1 MHSIWSTTITVLF
14 LFAIVER
21 SNAALKNQTGE
32 GRYYWGQPYGL
43 PQWQAQ
49 QGWVPQQNWMQPQGG
64 ITSQGWALPQ
74 GGMPMTGWVPSSVQP
89 TPPPFLWTLF
99 DDRNVC
105 TLDASIL
112 VVLENDGSTAPG
124 GMDVNAQLLSAYY
137 GGDLSSNAVRMPCSS
152 IATTSAQ
159 ACTACCKMACKHY
172 TISVEDVHGFLINST
187 RLLAGQFPD
196 IALPTFQRMKR
207 QGSIPPQTLPPLPPV
222 SCVCCGPRRF
232 FTNWSPSAPNS
243 PPQPM

>member
-74 GGMPMTGWVPSSVQP
+74 GGMPMTGWVPSSMQP

-99 DDRNVC
+99 DDSKC
-105 TLDASIL
+105 KFSTFEKFELIMSL
-112 VVLENDGSTAPG
+112 VHCL
-124 GMDVNAQLLSAYY
+124 
-137 GGDLSSNAVRMPCSS
+137 
-152 IATTSAQ
+152 
-159 ACTACCKMACKHY
+159 
-172 TISVEDVHGFLINST
+172 
-187 RLLAGQFPD
+187 
-196 IALPTFQRMKR
+196 
-207 QGSIPPQTLPPLPPV
+207 
-222 SCVCCGPRRF
+222 
-232 FTNWSPSAPNS
+232 
-243 PPQPM
+243 

>member
-1 MHSIWSTTITVLF
+1 MHSIWSTTITVFF
-14 LFAIVER
+14 LCATVER

-43 PQWQAQ
+43 PQWQTQ
-49 QGWVPQQNWMQPQGG
+49 QGWAPQQNWMQPQGG
-64 ITSQGWALPQ
+64 ISSQGWALSPP
-74 GGMPMTGWVPSSVQP
+74 GGIPMTGWVPSSMQQ
-89 TPPPFLWTLF
+89 TPSPFLWTLF

-124 GMDVNAQLLSAYY
+124 AMDVNAQLLSAYY

-172 TISVEDVHGFLINST
+172 TISVASFYAFFNTVGI
-187 RLLAGQFPD
+187 
-196 IALPTFQRMKR
+196 KR

>member
-1 MHSIWSTTITVLF
+1 
-14 LFAIVER
+14 
-21 SNAALKNQTGE
+21 
-32 GRYYWGQPYGL
+32 
-43 PQWQAQ
+43 
-49 QGWVPQQNWMQPQGG
+49 MQPQGG
-64 ITSQGWALPQ
+64 ISSQGWALSPP
-74 GGMPMTGWVPSSVQP
+74 GGIPMTGWVPSSMQQ
-89 TPPPFLWTLF
+89 TPSPFLWTLF

-124 GMDVNAQLLSAYY
+124 AMDVNAQLLSAYY
-137 GGDLSSNAVRMPCSS
+137 GGDLSSNAG
-152 IATTSAQ
+152 
-159 ACTACCKMACKHY
+159 
-172 TISVEDVHGFLINST
+172 DVHGFLINST

>member
-1 MHSIWSTTITVLF
+1 
-14 LFAIVER
+14 
-21 SNAALKNQTGE
+21 
-32 GRYYWGQPYGL
+32 
-43 PQWQAQ
+43 
-49 QGWVPQQNWMQPQGG
+49 
-64 ITSQGWALPQ
+64 
-74 GGMPMTGWVPSSVQP
+74 
-89 TPPPFLWTLF
+89 
-99 DDRNVC
+99 
-105 TLDASIL
+105 
-112 VVLENDGSTAPG
+112 
-124 GMDVNAQLLSAYY
+124 MDINAQLLSAYY

-172 TISVEDVHGFLINST
+172 TISEDVHGFLINST